1 MLSLNAWLQIG
12 LYLLVIL
19 ICVNPLGW
27 YMAQI
32 YQGQY
37 PRYLRY
43 FSQIEM
49 LFYKLCCIN
58 PNQEM
63 TWKQYTL
70 AMLLFNGCGLIMV
83 FVVQRLQYY
92 LPWNPQHLPAPNLW
106 LAFNT
111 AVSFVT
117 NTNWQAYAGETTLSY
132 GTQMMAITS
141 QNFLSAATGMALL
154 LAIIRG
160 ICGQKTQ
167 FLGNYWVDMVRTVL
181 YILLPMAII
190 LALVLV
196 SQGVIQNLKPNQVV
210 YGLQNMSPQ
219 SIPMGPVASQIAIKQ
234 LGSNGGGFFSANSA
248 HPFENPTPLTN
259 WLEMLSILLI
269 PAALTATY
277 GYMTGD
283 RKQGRMLLI
292 VMMIL
297 FLPAVIGDVYVEQF
311 GHPAFQ
317 ALGISGGNLEGKET
331 RFGIVNS
338 ALWTVATTASSNGS
352 VNSMLD
358 SYSPLG
364 GLIPLIMMSL
374 GETVFG
380 GVGSGLYSMLVLV
393 LVTVFIGGL
402 MIGRSPEYFGKKI
415 APFEMKMASIA
426 ILIVPVGVLL
436 STAVVAILPESRAG
450 LGNPGAHGL
459 TEMLYAMSSIFLG
472 LMLISLYI

>member
-1 MLSLNAWLQIG
+1 MVTNWIISAC
-12 LYLLVIL
+12 YSH
-19 ICVNPLGW
+19 
-27 YMAQI
+27 
-32 YQGQY
+32 
-37 PRYLRY
+37 RYLRY

-210 YGLQNMSPQ
+210 
-219 SIPMGPVASQIAIKQ
+219 
-234 LGSNGGGFFSANSA
+234 
-248 HPFENPTPLTN
+248 
-259 WLEMLSILLI
+259 
-269 PAALTATY
+269 
-277 GYMTGD
+277 
-283 RKQGRMLLI
+283 
-292 VMMIL
+292 
-297 FLPAVIGDVYVEQF
+297 
-311 GHPAFQ
+311 
-317 ALGISGGNLEGKET
+317 
-331 RFGIVNS
+331 
-338 ALWTVATTASSNGS
+338 
-352 VNSMLD
+352 
-358 SYSPLG
+358 
-364 GLIPLIMMSL
+364 
-374 GETVFG
+374 
-380 GVGSGLYSMLVLV
+380 
-393 LVTVFIGGL
+393 
-402 MIGRSPEYFGKKI
+402 
-415 APFEMKMASIA
+415 
-426 ILIVPVGVLL
+426 
-436 STAVVAILPESRAG
+436 
-450 LGNPGAHGL
+450 
-459 TEMLYAMSSIFLG
+459 
-472 LMLISLYI
+472 